1 MSAQSSIPGGLSAS
15 LRGALAQRCR
25 QHGHAGR
32 AVGGAWDTCSA
43 PERPFFYEGE
53 VFYEAVSVLLVF
65 ILLGHWLEM
74 RARAGASDAI
84 RALMDLAP
92 PMATVV
98 RNGVETKVPTAEVV
112 AGELVVIKPGDKI
125 PVDGEIVEG
134 ASQVDESML
143 TGESMPGQE
152 GGRQHRRGRQHQ
164 QERELPLQGHEGRCG
179 HGIGPDRQA
188 GL

>member
-1 MSAQSSIPGGLSAS
+1 
-15 LRGALAQRCR
+15 
-25 QHGHAGR
+25 
-32 AVGGAWDTCSA
+32 
-43 PERPFFYEGE
+43 
-53 VFYEAVSVLLVF
+53 YEAASVLLVF

-92 PMATVV
+92 PMAPVV
-98 RNGVETKVPTAEVV
+98 RNGVETKVPTAEVA

-143 TGESMPGQE
+143 TGESMPVK
-152 GGRQHRRGRQHQ
+152 
-164 QERELPLQGHEGRCG
+164 
-179 HGIGPDRQA
+179 
-188 GL
+188 